1 MKRTI
6 KTARAVRV
14 ALSVI
19 LAAIPITLNAAVPTA
34 ANHARRNL
42 GAEWWQFALS
52 FSNAANPIN
61 DETGAACQTGQNGRI
76 WYLFGTFGN
85 EEGSPTVRNCTV
97 PNDRWLFFPVANF
110 ICTAF
115 PGETAQI
122 LREQCAAA
130 AALIDLL
137 EVSVDGAVVANSP
150 PGFRHLLSDA
160 FSVVVPEDNL
170 FGVGAGV
177 YGPAVD
183 DGYYMLL
190 KPFAAGPHTVRIR
203 GGASA
208 LGLLVDVIY
217 NLDVVEPG
225 PVILP

>member
-1 MKRTI
+1 
-6 KTARAVRV
+6 
-14 ALSVI
+14 
-19 LAAIPITLNAAVPTA
+19 
-34 ANHARRNL
+34 
-42 GAEWWQFALS
+42 
-52 FSNAANPIN
+52 
-61 DETGAACQTGQNGRI
+61 
-76 WYLFGTFGN
+76 
-85 EEGSPTVRNCTV
+85 
-97 PNDRWLFFPVANF
+97 VANF

-115 PGETAQI
+115 PGETVQI

-137 EVSVDGAVVANSP
+137 EVTVDGTIVANAAP
-150 PGFRHLLSDA
+150 RFRHLLSDA

-190 KPFAAGPHTVRIR
+190 QPFGAGPHTVRIR

-225 PVILP
+225 PVIVP